1 MTTANP
7 GDHPHGGS
15 SPAMEFKLIMLMVDE
30 SKTDQAMEASRHA
43 GATGATI
50 ISNARGQGLEQHF
63 GLFGLE
69 ILSPRN
75 VILILVEAR
84 RCVTVMQ
91 AIVDAI
97 GLDESLETGIALE
110 LDVNRALGL
119 KEHIAKLSEQR
130 PLD

>member
-1 MTTANP
+1 MA
-7 GDHPHGGS
+7 
-15 SPAMEFKLIMLMVDE
+15 FKLIILMVDE
-30 SKTDQAMEASRHA
+30 GKTDQAMDASRHA

-75 VILILVEAR
+75 VLLILVEAR
-84 RCVTVMQ
+84 RCDSVMQ
-91 AIVDAI
+91 AIVDSV
-97 GLDESLETGIALE
+97 GLDDSLETGIALE
-110 LDVNRALGL
+110 LDVSRALGL
-119 KEHIAKLSEQR
+119 KEHIKKLSEQR